1 MSIVVVGSVALD
13 SIETPSGRADEVLGG
28 SAAYFAVAASYF
40 APVNVVAVIGEDFPA
55 DARATL
61 TAPNINLDGLEV
73 GAGQTFRWTGRYHEN
88 LNIRDTLD
96 LQMNVVADF
105 APQLPEQYRRTPFV
119 FLGNI
124 DPGLQSKVL
133 DQIDGARLI
142 GCDTISHWIEHE
154 RAALEAVLKRVDVL
168 VINDEEAG
176 MISGESNVVKSARR
190 ILAMGPKTLLI
201 KRGEYG
207 VLLFSPQSVFAVPA
221 YPLEDVVDPTGAGDS
236 FAGGFLGYLAESN
249 DTSEA
254 GLRKAIVYGSVVASF
269 TVEDFSLR
277 RLRALNR
284 DAIEQRYR
292 QFVSLTEF

>member
-1 MSIVVVGSVALD
+1 MDKHEGDGMSIVVVGSIALD

-40 APVNVVAVIGEDFPA
+40 APVNVVAVVGDDFPA

-61 TAPNINLDGLEV
+61 IAPNINLDGLEV
-73 GAGQTFRWTGRYHEN
+73 GAGRTFRWTGRYHEN

-105 APQLPEQYRRTPFV
+105 APQLPEQYRRSPFV

-124 DPGLQSKVL
+124 DPGLQSQVL

-154 RAALEAVLKRVDVL
+154 RAALEAVLQRVDVL

-176 MISGESNVVKSARR
+176 MLSGESNVVKAARR
-190 ILAMGPKTLLI
+190 ILDLGPKTLLI

-207 VLLFSPQSVFAVPA
+207 VLLFSPSRFSPSPPIPWKTWSIRPGPVTPLPA
-221 YPLEDVVDPTGAGDS
+221 GFWAIWPSQTTRPRPDCAKPLSTAAWWLRSPWKISACGACMP
-236 FAGGFLGYLAESN
+236 
-249 DTSEA
+249 
-254 GLRKAIVYGSVVASF
+254 
-269 TVEDFSLR
+269 
-277 RLRALNR
+277 
-284 DAIEQRYR
+284 
-292 QFVSLTEF
+292 

>member
-40 APVNVVAVIGEDFPA
+40 APVNVVAVVGEDFPEEA
-55 DARATL
+55 KAALVSST
-61 TAPNINLDGLEV
+61 INLDRLEV
-73 GAGQTFRWTGRYHEN
+73 HPGRTFRWSGRYHEN
-88 LNIRDTLD
+88 LNMRDTLD

-105 APQLPEQYRRTPFV
+105 APQLPEHYRQTPFV

-124 DPGLQSKVL
+124 DPGLQSRVL
-133 DQIDGARLI
+133 DQLAQPRLI
-142 GCDTISHWIEHE
+142 GCDTISHWIENE
-154 RAALEAVLKRVDVL
+154 RPALEAVLKRVDVL
-168 VINDEEAG
+168 IINDEEAQ
-176 MISGESNVVKSARR
+176 MISGEHNVVRAAHQ
-190 ILAMGPKTLLI
+190 ILTMGPKMVLV

-221 YPLEDVVDPTGAGDS
+221 FPLEEVCDPTGAGDS

-249 DTSEA
+249 DVSEA

-277 RLRALNR
+277 RLQSLTH
-284 DAIEQRYR
+284 DDIEQRYR
-292 QFVSLTEF
+292 QFVSLTKF

>member
-13 SIETPSGRADEVLGG
+13 SIETPSGRVAEVLGG

-40 APVNVVAVIGEDFPA
+40 APVNVVAVVGEDFPEEA
-55 DARATL
+55 KATL
-61 TAPNINLDGLEV
+61 ISPTINLDGLEV
-73 GAGQTFRWTGRYHEN
+73 HPGRTFRWTGRYHKN
-88 LNIRDTLD
+88 LNMRDTLD

-105 APQLPEQYRRTPFV
+105 APQLPEHYRQTPFV

-124 DPGLQSKVL
+124 DPGLQSRVL
-133 DQIDGARLI
+133 DQLAQPRLI
-142 GCDTISHWIEHE
+142 GCDTISHWIENE
-154 RAALEAVLKRVDVL
+154 RPALEAVLKRVDVL
-168 VINDEEAG
+168 IINNEEAQ
-176 MISGESNVVKSARR
+176 MISGEHNVVRAARQ
-190 ILAMGPKTLLI
+190 ILTMGPKMLLV

-221 YPLEDVVDPTGAGDS
+221 YPLEEVSDPTGAGDS

-249 DTSEA
+249 DVSEA

-277 RLRALNR
+277 RLQSLTR
-284 DAIEQRYR
+284 DDIEQRYR
-292 QFVSLTEF
+292 LFVSLTKF

>member
-13 SIETPSGRADEVLGG
+13 SIETPSGTADEVLGG

-40 APVNVVAVIGEDFPA
+40 APVNVVAVIGEDFPN

-61 TAPNINLDGLEV
+61 SLPNINLDGLEV
-73 GAGQTFRWTGRYHEN
+73 GAGRTFRWAGRYHEN

-105 APQLPEQYRRTPFV
+105 SPKLPQHYRHTPFV

-124 DPGLQSKVL
+124 DPGLQGQVL
-133 DQIDGARLI
+133 DQVDGARLI
-142 GCDTISHWIEHE
+142 GCDTISHWIETD
-154 RAALEAVLKRVDVL
+154 RAALEAVLKRIDVL
-168 VINDEEAG
+168 IINDEEAG
-176 MISGESNVVKSARR
+176 MISGASNVVKSARK
-190 ILAMGPKTLLI
+190 ILDMGPKTLLV

-207 VLLFSPQSVFAVPA
+207 VILFSPQSVFAVPA
-221 YPLEDVVDPTGAGDS
+221 YPLEEVVDPTGAGDS
-236 FAGGFLGYLAESN
+236 FAGGFLGCLAESN

-277 RLRALNR
+277 RLHTLSR
-284 DAIEQRYR
+284 DDIEQRYR

>member
-1 MSIVVVGSVALD
+1 MSVVVVGSVGLD

-40 APVNVVAVIGEDFPA
+40 TPVNLVAVIGEDFPA
-55 DARATL
+55 EARTTL
-61 TAPNINLDGLEV
+61 TSPNINLDGLEV
-73 GAGQTFRWTGRYHEN
+73 GAGRTFRWTGRYHEN

-105 APQLPEQYRRTPFV
+105 APKLPEQYRRTPLV

-124 DPGLQSKVL
+124 DPGLQHQVL
-133 DQIDGARLI
+133 DQIDGPRLI

-154 RAALEAVLKRVDVL
+154 RAVLEAVLKRVDVL

-176 MISGESNVVKSARR
+176 MLSGESNVVKAARR
-190 ILAMGPKTLLI
+190 ILDMGPKTLLI

-207 VLLFSPQSVFAVPA
+207 VLLFAPQSVFAVPA

-236 FAGGFLGYLAESN
+236 FAGGFLGYVAESG

-277 RLRALNR
+277 RLRALSR

-292 QFVSLTEF
+292 QFVSLTAF

>member
-13 SIETPSGRADEVLGG
+13 SIETPSGKADEVLGG

-40 APVNVVAVIGEDFPA
+40 APVNVVAVIGEDFPEEA
-55 DARATL
+55 KARLAS
-61 TAPNINLDGLEV
+61 PNINLDGLEV
-73 GAGQTFRWTGRYHEN
+73 GAGRTFRWTGRYHEN

-96 LQMNVVADF
+96 LQMNVVANF
-105 APQLPEQYRRTPFV
+105 APKLPEHYRQTPFV

-124 DPGLQSKVL
+124 DPGLQSQVL
-133 DQIDGARLI
+133 DQVEGSRLV
-142 GCDTISHWIEHE
+142 GCDTISHWIEND
-154 RAALEAVLKRVDVL
+154 RTVLEAVLKRIDML

-190 ILAMGPKTLLI
+190 ILGMGPKTLLI

-221 YPLEDVVDPTGAGDS
+221 YPLEEVVDPTGAGDS

-269 TVEDFSLR
+269 TVEDFSLQ
-277 RLRALNR
+277 RLHSLTR
-284 DAIEQRYR
+284 DDIEQRYR

>member
-1 MSIVVVGSVALD
+1 MSIVVVGSVGLD
-13 SIETPSGRADEVLGG
+13 SIETPSGRVDEVLGG

-55 DARATL
+55 DAQATL

-73 GAGQTFRWTGRYHEN
+73 EAGRTFRWTGRYHEN

-105 APQLPEQYRRTPFV
+105 APQLPEPYRRTPFV

-124 DPGLQSKVL
+124 DPGLQSQVL
-133 DQIDGARLI
+133 DQIDGPRLI

-176 MISGESNVVKSARR
+176 MLSGESNVVKAARR
-190 ILAMGPKTLLI
+190 ILDMGPKTLLI

-221 YPLEDVVDPTGAGDS
+221 YPLEEVVDPTGAGDS

-277 RLRALNR
+277 RLHTLSR

-292 QFVSLTEF
+292 QFVSLTQF

>member
-40 APVNVVAVIGEDFPA
+40 TLVNVVAVVGEDFPEEA
-55 DARATL
+55 KATL
-61 TAPNINLDGLEV
+61 VSPTINLDGLEV
-73 GAGQTFRWTGRYHEN
+73 HPGRTFRWTGRYHEN
-88 LNIRDTLD
+88 LNMRDTLD

-105 APQLPEQYRRTPFV
+105 APQLPEQYRQTPFV

-124 DPGLQSKVL
+124 DPGLQSRVL
-133 DQIDGARLI
+133 DQLAQPRLI
-142 GCDTISHWIEHE
+142 GCDTISHWIENE
-154 RAALEAVLKRVDVL
+154 RPALEAVLKRVDVL
-168 VINDEEAG
+168 IINDEEAQ
-176 MISGESNVVKSARR
+176 MISGEHNVVRAARQ
-190 ILAMGPKTLLI
+190 ILTMGPKTLLV

-221 YPLEDVVDPTGAGDS
+221 YPLEEVSDPTGAGDS
-236 FAGGFLGYLAESN
+236 FAGGFFGYLTESN
-249 DTSEA
+249 DVSEV

-277 RLRALNR
+277 RLRSLTR
-284 DAIEQRYR
+284 DDIEQRYR

>member
-1 MSIVVVGSVALD
+1 MSIVVVGSVGLD

-55 DARATL
+55 DAQATL
-61 TAPNINLDGLEV
+61 TVPNINLDGLEV
-73 GAGQTFRWTGRYHEN
+73 GAGRTFRWTGRYHEN

-124 DPGLQSKVL
+124 DPGLQSQVL
-133 DQIDGARLI
+133 DQTDEARLI

-168 VINDEEAG
+168 IINDEEAG
-176 MISGESNVVKSARR
+176 MLSGESNVVKSARR
-190 ILAMGPKTLLI
+190 ILDMGPKTLLV

-221 YPLEDVVDPTGAGDS
+221 YPLEDVRDPTGAGDS
-236 FAGGFLGYLAESN
+236 FAGGVLGYLAESN

-277 RLRALNR
+277 RLHALSR
-284 DAIEQRYR
+284 DDIEQRYR